1 MELIQSVLLT
11 FFLAIQ
17 FGPLIRSAPNLLIF
31 SLHLAPYLVVLGQSL
46 PTCTLHNTL
55 LGFAICFID
64 EVSEVLAGYRAR
76 NWSFYPY
83 IGH

>member
-31 SLHLAPYLVVLGQSL
+31 SLRLAPYLVVLGQSL
-46 PTCTLHNTL
+46 PTYTCNTL

-76 NWSFYPY
+76 NWSFYPN

>member
-31 SLHLAPYLVVLGQSL
+31 SLRLAPYLVTL
-46 PTCTLHNTL
+46 PTCTCNTL

-64 EVSEVLAGYRAR
+64 EVSEVLAGHRAR
-76 NWSFYPY
+76 NWSFYPN